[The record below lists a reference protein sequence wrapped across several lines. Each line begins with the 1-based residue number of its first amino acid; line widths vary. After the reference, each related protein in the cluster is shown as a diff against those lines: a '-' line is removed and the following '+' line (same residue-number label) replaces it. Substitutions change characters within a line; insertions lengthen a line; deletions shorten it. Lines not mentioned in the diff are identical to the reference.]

1 MHCAW
6 LTSNWRRFLLRVKGK
21 ELYKYPILLVGGR
34 KYWTLQN
41 CMLVTLSNVST
52 EAVNHRR
59 MLLCARADGAEQ
71 DIAKNDWSAAT
82 GKLSGFQGLHCDSA
96 SASDTSGQDNRVQ
109 SDTQLASAQDS
120 AALVQEGNIM
130 KRLDWG

>member
-1 MHCAW
+1 
-6 LTSNWRRFLLRVKGK
+6 
-21 ELYKYPILLVGGR
+21 
-34 KYWTLQN
+34 
-41 CMLVTLSNVST
+41 MLVTLSNVST

-82 GKLSGFQGLHCDSA
+82 GNLSGFQGLHCDSA
-96 SASDTSGQDNRVQ
+96 SASATSGQDNRVQ
-109 SDTQLASAQDS
+109 SVTQLASAQDS